1 MSANTSLLRQIPKI
15 DDILRQPLLEEAAQ
29 HCSYNLLLESAR
41 ETLDSLRHRILEG
54 ETPSL
59 APADI
64 CQDVLSLAEEKNTMS
79 LRPVING
86 TGIILHTNLGRARLS
101 DRAVEAIQSI
111 AQDYNTLEY
120 NLKKGSRGSR
130 YDHIEALIAKITGAE
145 DAIAVNNNA
154 AAVLLLLTALTA
166 GGEVVVSRGELV
178 EIGGS
183 FRVPEIMSACGAT
196 LREVGTTNKTRA
208 ADYAAAI
215 GEHTRALMKVHTSNY
230 RIVGFT
236 ESASRE
242 ELAALAHSRGLPFFE
257 DLGSGSL
264 FDLEAFGIHG
274 EPTLQGSVRAGADA
288 VTCSG
293 DKLLG
298 GPQAGILV
306 GKKSCLDV
314 LKRHPLLRALRVDK
328 MTLAALEAT
337 LRAYADGSAVSTLPT
352 LAMLAASPEELR
364 AQARTL
370 CEKLTER
377 GISAE
382 VLAEED
388 AVGGGSVPAQTLPG
402 FAAAV
407 TPRHCRVD
415 ELAERLR
422 QRETPVAARIAHE
435 RLLLC
440 LRTLRPEE
448 YDELVRAV
456 AESDR

>member
-1 MSANTSLLRQIPKI
+1 MEQNMFI
-15 DDILRQPLLEEAAQ
+15 
-29 HCSYNLLLESAR
+29 
-41 ETLDSLRHRILEG
+41 RILNSEM
-54 ETPSL
+54 EL
-59 APADI
+59 A
-64 CQDVLSLAEEKNTMS
+64 
-79 LRPVING
+79 
-86 TGIILHTNLGRARLS
+86 TGCTEPG
-101 DRAVEAIQSI
+101 AV
-111 AQDYNTLEY
+111 
-120 NLKKGSRGSR
+120 
-130 YDHIEALIAKITGAE
+130 
-145 DAIAVNNNA
+145 
-154 AAVLLLLTALTA
+154 ALTA
-166 GGEVVVSRGELV
+166 AEAGQALRKAGVDKAE
-178 EIGGS
+178 EITVNAS
-183 FRVPEIMSACGAT
+183 INIIKNAMSAGIP
-196 LREVGTTNKTRA
+196 GTDYEGM
-208 ADYAAAI
+208 DYAAAI

-382 VLAEED
+382 VLAEGD

-407 TPRHCRVD
+407 TPRHCRMD
-415 ELAERLR
+415 ELTERLR